1 MNNKYMDIALEEAY
15 KAFSKNEVPVGAVIV
30 KNGEILAKSH
40 NLKAKTS
47 NIMNH
52 AEIIALNDASN
63 KNNDW
68 RLIDCE
74 MYITLEPCPM
84 CASAIQQSRIKKVY
98 IGTRSN
104 LNSNLEIIDKIF
116 KNDEFYHKVDY
127 EFINDKRCS
136 IILSDFFA
144 NKR

>member
-1 MNNKYMDIALEEAY
+1 MIDKYMNIALKEAHE
-15 KAFSKNEVPVGAVIV
+15 AFLQNEVPVGAIIV

-40 NLKAKTS
+40 NLKMKTS

-52 AEIIALNDASN
+52 AEIIAINDASN
-63 KNNDW
+63 KLKNW
-68 RLIDCE
+68 RLNDCE

-104 LNSNLEIIDKIF
+104 IPSNLEIIEKIF
-116 KNDEFYHKVDY
+116 KNDSFYHKVDY
-127 EFINDKRCS
+127 EFLNDKRCS